1 MDKINANIIEILQA
15 NARISISELAKQV
28 HLSAPAV
35 AERARRLEEHNIIS
49 GYHAR
54 VDITELGY
62 PIEAMVQVKV
72 FAGKEP
78 LFIAFAKQRSEII
91 ECYNVTGEA
100 AFICKI
106 AILSMKTLDAFL
118 EELSSIGESN
128 TMMILSEI
136 SRKTLPAVISDN

>member
-1 MDKINANIIEILQA
+1 MDRINANIIAILQT
-15 NARISISELAKQV
+15 NARISISELSKQV

-35 AERARRLEEHNIIS
+35 AERVKRLEEQKIIT
-49 GYHAR
+49 GYQAK
-54 VDITELGY
+54 VDVTALGY
-62 PIEAMVQVKV
+62 PIEAMLQVKV

-78 LFIAFAKQRSEII
+78 EFMTFAKQRAEIT

-106 AILSMKTLDAFL
+106 ATLSMKTLDAFL

-128 TMMILSEI
+128 TMMILSEV
-136 SRKTLPAVISDN
+136 SQKKLAAVVSEN